1 MKHYGDICKI
11 DGAAVEPVDVI
22 CGGSPCQDLSL
33 AGKRAGLAGA
43 RSGLFMEQIRL
54 IKEMRKNDELHCGRT
69 GESVRPRF
77 MVWETVP
84 GAFSSNK
91 GDDFLAVLE
100 ETVKIKDSTVS
111 IPRPADGRWPHAG
124 CIVGDGFSVAWR
136 EHDAQYW
143 GVPQRRKR
151 ISLVADFGGQC
162 AAEILFE
169 SESVSGNSEPCE
181 QAREE
186 APGSVGNGAYPTVA
200 RSLTQRYDG
209 SPCIDRGPNF
219 VMQKTADAVFADM
232 YNGAIDG
239 DISATL
245 NAASGS
251 SPTHSGPSVVFGVTT
266 KGNGEA
272 FLSEERHT
280 SLGCGGGQA
289 GQGYPCAFV
298 SNDPTV
304 LKRRFSNVEA
314 LDGKVSPT
322 LEAGCGEGGNNV
334 PMVMDE
340 ALSFQE
346 RAGKPGGGKGILIQ
360 HDKVA
365 SLRTNQNQAVCME
378 TFHCSST
385 EECSETLKA
394 RDYKDP
400 HVVAYGISSL
410 DSNAMKSANPNS
422 GIYEAESTRTL
433 DNNGG
438 NPACNQG
445 GMMVVQTYR
454 KQAHP
459 MNAEQGQGWEQTDTA
474 DTLNVYDNTE
484 ARTPVAV
491 VEDCVYDARGNGSG
505 KISPTLTGDHQNRVT
520 DYTAVMAA
528 NIRNFCEDK
537 VNGALQAN
545 AYHNNNSNNTVRQ
558 GTIVRRLTPGECTAL
573 QGFPAGWV
581 DIGDW
586 VDTKGKKHKESDSC
600 KYKALGNSI
609 AIPYWAWM
617 AKRMAMF
624 LPKGATMASLFDGIG
639 GFPLSFSRA
648 GVKPVWAS
656 EIEEFPIAV
665 TKIRFPEV

>member
-1 MKHYGDICKI
+1 M
-11 DGAAVEPVDVI
+11 
-22 CGGSPCQDLSL
+22 
-33 AGKRAGLAGA
+33 
-43 RSGLFMEQIRL
+43 
-54 IKEMRKNDELHCGRT
+54 
-69 GESVRPRF
+69 
-77 MVWETVP
+77 
-84 GAFSSNK
+84 
-91 GDDFLAVLE
+91 
-100 ETVKIKDSTVS
+100 
-111 IPRPADGRWPHAG
+111 
-124 CIVGDGFSVAWR
+124 
-136 EHDAQYW
+136 
-143 GVPQRRKR
+143 
-151 ISLVADFGGQC
+151 
-162 AAEILFE
+162 
-169 SESVSGNSEPCE
+169 SGNSEPGE

-186 APGSVGNGAYPTVA
+186 APGSVGESVESASVNVVN
-200 RSLTQRYDG
+200 Q
-209 SPCIDRGPNF
+209 
-219 VMQKTADAVFADM
+219 ADAVFADM

-245 NAASGS
+245 NASSGN

-289 GQGYPCAFV
+289 GQGYPCAIV
-298 SNDPTV
+298 SDDPTV
-304 LKRRFSNVEA
+304 LKRRFSNVEV

-334 PMVMDE
+334 PMIMDE

-378 TFHCSST
+378 TFHCSSA

-433 DNNGG
+433 DNN
-438 NPACNQG
+438 
-445 GMMVVQTYR
+445 
-454 KQAHP
+454 
-459 MNAEQGQGWEQTDTA
+459 
-474 DTLNVYDNTE
+474 
-484 ARTPVAV
+484 
-491 VEDCVYDARGNGSG
+491 
-505 KISPTLTGDHQNRVT
+505 
-520 DYTAVMAA
+520 
-528 NIRNFCEDK
+528 
-537 VNGALQAN
+537 
-545 AYHNNNSNNTVRQ
+545 SNNTVRQ
-558 GTIVRRLTPGECTAL
+558 GTVVRRLTPGECTAL

-624 LPKGATMASLFDGIG
+624 LPKDATMASLFDGIG